1 MLVYACD
8 AQSAGQGLTASGDH
22 YPTCETG
29 GQWLDISSLQHPVF
43 DPAALD
49 PVALSAAFG
58 AGFTVLATGL
68 VIAWSCRIVVLSIRA

>member
-22 YPTCETG
+22 YPTCSTG
-29 GQWLDISSLQHPVF
+29 GQWLEIGAFHPPAF
-43 DPAALD
+43 DPSALD

-68 VIAWSCRIVVLSIRA
+68 VIAWSCRIVVEAIRA